1 MNVRLLDVGA
11 DKPLP
16 FIDMPREQN
25 PSLGQ
30 RGIRF
35 LLQYPE
41 LLQTQMDALLQL
53 SPDFDLRILVPMVT
67 LPGDMAAVEEAL
79 RASASRARTSR
90 VPALGA
96 MIETPAAALAA
107 ADISRH
113 ASFLSFGTNDL
124 TQYSFAAD
132 RENASV
138 DTYFDDTH
146 DVIFRLISMVH
157 GDIPDMPLSVCGEL
171 AGRSNA
177 TSRLLGCGITSLSV
191 VPLAIPTIKEAVRN
205 CGRTS

>member
-1 MNVRLLDVGA
+1 MCDCLMSERTSRFPLLTC
-11 DKPLP
+11 P
-16 FIDMPREQN
+16 ESNN

-35 LLQYPE
+35 LMQYPE
-41 LLQTQMDALLQL
+41 LLQSQMDALLQL
-53 SPDFDLRILVPMVT
+53 SSDFDLHILVPMVT

-79 RASASRARTSR
+79 RDATSRARPSR
-90 VPALGA
+90 VPKLGA

-146 DVIFRLISMVH
+146 DVIFRLIGMVH
-157 GDIPDMPLSVCGEL
+157 DDIPDMPLSVCGEL
-171 AGRSNA
+171 AGRSDA
-177 TSRLLGCGITSLSV
+177 TSRLLECGITSLSV

-205 CGRTS
+205 CRRTS